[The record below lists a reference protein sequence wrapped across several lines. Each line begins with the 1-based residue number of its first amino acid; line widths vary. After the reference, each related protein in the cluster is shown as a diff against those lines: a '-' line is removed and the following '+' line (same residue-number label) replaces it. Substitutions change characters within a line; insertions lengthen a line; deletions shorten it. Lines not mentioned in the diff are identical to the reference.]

1 MIDARGYAC
10 PMPVVM
16 VQKEVKD
23 RAPQQLEVLLDNPC
37 SVENVTRFAG
47 NNGYEVEVRPADDD
61 EYTLVLTRKS

>member
-16 VQKEVKD
+16 VQKAVKD
-23 RAPQQLEVLLDNPC
+23 GAPQELEVLLDNPC

-47 NNGYEVEVRPADDD
+47 NNGYDVEARSADDD

>member
-16 VQKEVKD
+16 VQKAVKNGT
-23 RAPQQLEVLLDNPC
+23 PQQLEVLLDNPC

-47 NNGYEVEVRPADDD
+47 NNGYSVEVRPANDD
-61 EYTLVLTRKS
+61 EYTLLTRKS

>member
-16 VQKEVKD
+16 VQKAVKD
-23 RAPQQLEVLLDNPC
+23 GTPQQVEVLLDNPC

>member
-16 VQKEVKD
+16 VQNAVKD
-23 RAPQQLEVLLDNPC
+23 GAPQELEVLLDNPC

-47 NNGYEVEVRPADDD
+47 NHGYEVEVRPTDDD

>member
-16 VQKEVKD
+16 VQKAVKD
-23 RAPQQLEVLLDNPC
+23 GAPQQLEVLLDNPC
-37 SVENVTRFAG
+37 SVENVTLFAG
-47 NNGYEVEVRPADDD
+47 NNGYEVEIRPADDD